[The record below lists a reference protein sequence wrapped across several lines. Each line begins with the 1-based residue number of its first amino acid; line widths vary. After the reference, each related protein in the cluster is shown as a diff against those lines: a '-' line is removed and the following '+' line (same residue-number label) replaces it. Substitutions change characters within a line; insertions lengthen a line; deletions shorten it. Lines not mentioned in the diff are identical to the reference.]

1 LQATPNKPSLGRT
14 LLVLGR
20 VSNLP
25 TVWSNCIAGWWLG
38 GGGEVQPLVLLCAG
52 AGLLY
57 TGGMYLNDACDSR
70 FDALHRSGRPIPSGA
85 IQRRTVWILSCV
97 LLGIGALLLALLGK
111 TTALIALGLLGCIIF
126 YDAVHKKTILS
137 PVVMAGCRFLLYLVA
152 ASTASAGI
160 NNATLWSAVALA
172 AYVIGLSY
180 LARKE
185 SSHAR
190 INPWSLLFLLTPVLI
205 ACLLDD
211 INQNFKVVVLSVIFL
226 AWIVWCLRPLLARKA
241 GAIGQTVS
249 GLLAGIVCLDLLAV
263 HGIPGLMPLV
273 FVFLFGSALLLQRT
287 IPAT

>member
-1 LQATPNKPSLGRT
+1 
-14 LLVLGR
+14 
-20 VSNLP
+20 
-25 TVWSNCIAGWWLG
+25 
-38 GGGEVQPLVLLCAG
+38 LCAG
-52 AGLLY
+52 ASLIY
-57 TGGMYLNDACDSR
+57 TGGMYLNDACDSH

-97 LLGIGALLLALLGK
+97 LLGIGALLLVLLGK
-111 TTALIALGLLGCIIF
+111 TTALITLGLLGCIIF
-126 YDAVHKKTILS
+126 YDVVHKKTILS

-152 ASTASAGI
+152 ASAASAGI
-160 NNATLWSAVALA
+160 NKATLWSAVALA

-205 ACLLDD
+205 ACLMDD
-211 INQNFKVVVLSVIFL
+211 LNFKVVMLSVIFL
-226 AWIVWCLRPLLARKA
+226 AWIAWCLRPILARKT

-249 GLLAGIVCLDLLAV
+249 GLLAGIVLLDLLAV
-263 HGIPGLMPLV
+263 QGGPGLMPLV
-273 FVFLFGSALLLQRT
+273 FIFLFGSALLFQRA